1 MTQVIELTKITFKK
15 IEAEWYNY
23 HNTKREITLIR
34 EEIMNPFREEIDE
47 NIGGGRSNEVGKP
60 TERIATRLSLNKQLN
75 HLNDIVTAIDEVY
88 EVLPEEYKKLVQL
101 RYWSKNRQ
109 LTWDGI
115 ALKLN
120 VSKRQAMRWRDEII
134 QATSEVLG
142 WR

>member
-15 IEAEWYNY
+15 IEAEWFNY
-23 HNTKREITLIR
+23 FNTKREIALIR
-34 EEIMNPFREEIDE
+34 EEIMNPFQEKVDE
-47 NIGGGRSNEVGKP
+47 NIGGSRSNEVGRP

-75 HLNDIVTAIDEVY
+75 HLQDIVEAIDQVY
-88 EVLPEEYKKLVQL
+88 EALPEEYQKLVKL

-115 ALKLN
+115 ALELN
-120 VSKRQAMRWRDEII
+120 ISKRQAMRWRDEII

>member
-15 IEAEWYNY
+15 IEAEWFNY
-23 HNTKREITLIR
+23 FNTKREIALIR
-34 EEIMNPFREEIDE
+34 EEIMNPFQEKVDE
-47 NIGGGRSNEVGKP
+47 NIGGGRSNEVGRP

-75 HLNDIVTAIDEVY
+75 HLQDIVEAIDQVY
-88 EVLPEEYKKLVQL
+88 EALPEEYQKLVKL

-115 ALKLN
+115 ALELN
-120 VSKRQAMRWRDEII
+120 ISKRQAMRWRDEII

>member
-15 IEAEWYNY
+15 IEAEWFNY
-23 HNTKREITLIR
+23 FNTKREIALIR
-34 EEIMNPFREEIDE
+34 EEIMNPFQEKVDE

-75 HLNDIVTAIDEVY
+75 HLQDIVEAIDQVY
-88 EVLPEEYKKLVQL
+88 EALPEEYQKLVKL

-115 ALKLN
+115 ALEIGI
-120 VSKRQAMRWRDEII
+120 SERQARRWRNEIVL
-134 QATSEVLG
+134 ATAEVLG

>member
-15 IEAEWYNY
+15 IEAEWFNY
-23 HNTKREITLIR
+23 FNTKREIALIR
-34 EEIMNPFREEIDE
+34 EEIMNPFQEKVDE
-47 NIGGGRSNEVGKP
+47 NVGGGRSNEVGRP
-60 TERIATRLSLNKQLN
+60 TERIATRLSLNLQ
-75 HLNDIVTAIDEVY
+75 DIVEAIDQVY
-88 EVLPEEYKKLVQL
+88 EALPEEYQKLVKL

-115 ALKLN
+115 ALELN
-120 VSKRQAMRWRDEII
+120 ISKRQAMRWRDEII

>member
-15 IEAEWYNY
+15 IEAEWFNY
-23 HNTKREITLIR
+23 FNTKREIALIR
-34 EEIMNPFREEIDE
+34 EEIMNPFQEKIDE
-47 NIGGGRSNEVGKP
+47 NIGGGRSNEVGRP

-75 HLNDIVTAIDEVY
+75 HLQDIVEAIDQVY
-88 EVLPEEYKKLVQL
+88 EALPEEYQKLVKL

-115 ALKLN
+115 ALELN
-120 VSKRQAMRWRDEII
+120 ISKRQAMRWRDEII